1 MLITAVSIVLQR
13 ISLCRKQYV
22 PSITVGIIFVPL
34 PPLPTPPQTDI
45 LSQEHLS
52 TFCSCSG
59 KIIALSATVK
69 MMNALE
75 NTEN

>member
-1 MLITAVSIVLQR
+1 MLVTSVSIVLQR
-13 ISLCRKQYV
+13 IALCSKRYV
-22 PSITVGIIFVPL
+22 PSMTGGIIFVF
-34 PPLPTPPQTDI
+34 PPQTDT
-45 LSQEHLS
+45 LSQKHLS
-52 TFCSCSG
+52 TFGSCWR